1 MDKSEAEVVPDARG
15 YNELMDVYSL
25 HQLMIRRGTLLEQTP
40 EFVSFKRTYIQKWGT
55 IAYVLHLL
63 EKLMAE
69 HQAELCYIEGRKV
82 AELANDNSSADL
94 TKYTKEQ
101 LFGCVVNQD
110 EVGTKVKVP
119 ALMFK
124 GVTGPIL
131 AATVIQKN
139 WRMHKSRVA
148 YTYLKFLMGKATIIQ
163 RYFRLYMF

>member
-1 MDKSEAEVVPDARG
+1 
-15 YNELMDVYSL
+15 
-25 HQLMIRRGTLLEQTP
+25 
-40 EFVSFKRTYIQKWGT
+40 VSFKRTYIQKWGS

-63 EKLMAE
+63 ERLMTE
-69 HQAELCYIEGRKV
+69 HEVDLCYIEGRKI
-82 AELANDNSSADL
+82 AELAQDSNSQEL

-101 LFGCVVNQD
+101 LFACVVNQD

-119 ALMFK
+119 SLMFK
-124 GVTGPIL
+124 GITGPIL

>member
-1 MDKSEAEVVPDARG
+1 M
-15 YNELMDVYSL
+15 
-25 HQLMIRRGTLLEQTP
+25 
-40 EFVSFKRTYIQKWGT
+40 SFKRTYIQKWGS

-63 EKLMAE
+63 ERLMTE
-69 HQAELCYIEGRKV
+69 HEVGLCYIEGRKV
-82 AELANDNSSADL
+82 AELAQDNNSQEL

-101 LFGCVVNQD
+101 LFACVVNQD

-119 ALMFK
+119 SLMFK
-124 GVTGPIL
+124 GITGPIL